1 MPLRKARAWL
11 DRFPWKRAGRW
22 AAAGAILVTVAIQ
35 LALASSEPGHPRP
48 KNPGAGAANTNP
60 TRAGRA
66 DGGLAPAFSEQGV
79 LNGQPLTSARL
90 RGKNVLLFFGRS
102 VRCAT
107 CLEQLRSLQ
116 RIQRELRLDGVLLV
130 DVTADNAEILRQAV
144 ERYRIAAPTI
154 SDFDRAMSS
163 AYGALGHGT
172 PAGAGGHTF
181 VLLDRSGRIGWRHD
195 YPMVYV
201 PPQRLLAEIPGIP

>member
-1 MPLRKARAWL
+1 MPPRKARPRL
-11 DRFPWKRAGRW
+11 SRFPLKRASCW
-22 AAAGAILVTVAIQ
+22 AAAGAIVVTVAIQ
-35 LALASSEPGHPRP
+35 LALASEPGHLRLKSPGP
-48 KNPGAGAANTNP
+48 KSPSAEAVSPNPS
-60 TRAGRA
+60 
-66 DGGLAPAFSEQGV
+66 GLAPAFSEQGV

-102 VRCAT
+102 VRCRT

-116 RIQRELRLDGVLLV
+116 RIQRELRLEGVLLV
-130 DVTADNAEILRQAV
+130 DITADNAETLRQAV
-144 ERYRIAAPTI
+144 ERYQIAAPTI

-181 VLLDRSGRIGWRHD
+181 VLVDRSGRIGWRHD